1 MLNASPLNSAPL
13 NSLDGASQHSV
24 IIIVGPGQT
33 PPEPQPGETL
43 VPGAS
48 SYAWALRVLVGGV
61 DLTAQL
67 TGTVTIDREEGAAGV
82 AGFEL
87 HIPLG
92 VAVVP
97 PDWKG
102 RSVTIDYISTSQGET
117 TEARRYTGQISIAD
131 WNPVSRVLTC
141 ECSDQLQQRVE
152 GMTVAAIDALVG
164 GYWSADVFEPVEGR
178 SHWDYARERLSTR
191 PVSLDCSAYGDL
203 RVTSWYATAPH
214 FVFGPGA
221 TLYQSVELQQG
232 DLDRTTNRVEIEFS
246 YRYSRLWQRNK
257 NYSWQS
263 PVTQGQTGLGGFC
276 LWRANSHE
284 LPTKEMIEDAASGN
298 GETLISPD
306 YYSLPL
312 TMADPCGDGAPW
324 QNTFDDLLLGVSWV
338 GARRWVQTVT
348 ETYSLTLTT
357 VAGETEASRIVQRTG
372 YTVDIEDEAAD
383 EWVDEPILGG
393 SSGSDDLADD
403 ARRDAAMEVAL
414 HIGRAEIIGAHR
426 EATLTWQVPTS
437 LALGVDLTHTLE
449 VNDQGAHAIGKCR
462 RVVDSFNLASGE
474 AVTTLSIAVMRG
486 GGVSDPLILPAR
498 IGSGSTGGGGSGGE
512 APAND
517 LPTQLGGRLD
527 SPVYDD
533 TLEGF
538 AGNYSS
544 VTPGL
549 ELFPRRMDAVTDEI
563 PAADRDERQ
572 LETARLYRVG
582 VPNDLLEL

>member
-13 NSLDGASQHSV
+13 NSLGVASQHNV

-48 SYAWALRVLVGGV
+48 SYVWALRVLVGGV

-67 TGTVTIDREEGAAGV
+67 TGSVTVDREEGAAGI
-82 AGFEL
+82 AGFDL
-87 HIPLG
+87 HIAPG

-102 RSVTIDYISTSQGET
+102 RPVTIDYISTSKGET
-117 TEARRYTGQISIAD
+117 TEARRYTGQISIAN
-131 WNPVSRVLTC
+131 WNPVNRLLSC

-152 GMTVAAIDALVG
+152 GMTVSAIDALVG
-164 GYWSADVFEPVEGR
+164 GYWSPDVFEPVEGR
-178 SHWDYARERLSTR
+178 SHWDYASERLSTR
-191 PVSLDCSAYGDL
+191 TASLDCSPHGVM
-203 RVTSWYATAPH
+203 RVTNWYAAAPD

-312 TMADPCGDGAPW
+312 TMANPCGDGVSW

-338 GARRWVQTVT
+338 GARRWVQAVT
-348 ETYSLTLTT
+348 ETYSLTLATA
-357 VAGETEASRIVQRTG
+357 AGEAESSRIVQRTG
-372 YTVDIEDEAAD
+372 YTVDIEDDAAD

-414 HIGRAEIIGAHR
+414 HVGRAEIIGAHR

-486 GGVSDPLILPAR
+486 GGVSDPLTLPER
-498 IGSGSTGGGGSGGE
+498 IGSGSTGGGGGGDS
-512 APAND
+512 APSND
-517 LPTQLGGRLD
+517 LPTQLGGRLS
-527 SPVYDD
+527 SPAYDD
-533 TLEGF
+533 ALEGF

-549 ELFPRRMDAVTDEI
+549 DLFPRRMDAVTDEI
-563 PAADRDERQ
+563 PAEDRDERQ
-572 LETARLYRVG
+572 LETDRLYRVG
-582 VPNDLLEL
+582 IPNDLLEL

>member
-13 NSLDGASQHSV
+13 NSLGVASQHNV

-48 SYAWALRVLVGGV
+48 SYVWALRVLVGGV

-67 TGTVTIDREEGAAGV
+67 TGTVTVDREEGAAGI
-82 AGFEL
+82 AGFDL
-87 HIPLG
+87 HIAPG

-102 RSVTIDYISTSQGET
+102 RPVTIDYISTSQGET
-117 TEARRYTGQISIAD
+117 TEARRYTGQISIAN
-131 WNPVSRVLTC
+131 WNSVKRVLSC

-152 GMTVAAIDALVG
+152 GMTVSAIDALVG
-164 GYWSADVFEPVEGR
+164 GYWSPDVFEPVEGR
-178 SHWDYARERLSTR
+178 SHWDYASERLSTR
-191 PVSLDCSAYGDL
+191 TASLDCSPHGVM
-203 RVTSWYATAPH
+203 RVTNWYAAAPD

-348 ETYSLTLTT
+348 ETYSLTLATT
-357 VAGETEASRIVQRTG
+357 AGEAEASRVVQRAG
-372 YTVDIEDEAAD
+372 YTVDIEDDRAQ
-383 EWVDEPILGG
+383 EWTDEPILGG
-393 SSGSDDLADD
+393 NSGSSDLEDD
-403 ARRDAAMEVAL
+403 ARRDAALNVAL
-414 HIGRAEIIGAHR
+414 HMGNTEIIAAHR
-426 EATLTWQVPTS
+426 EAALPWQVPTS
-437 LALGVDLTHTLE
+437 LALGIDLIHTLE
-449 VNDQGAHAIGKCR
+449 LNDQGAHAIGKCR

-474 AVTTLSIAVMRG
+474 AITTLSIAVMRG
-486 GGVSDPLILPAR
+486 GGVSDPLTLPER
-498 IGSGSTGGGGSGGE
+498 IGSGSTGGGGGGDS
-512 APAND
+512 APSND
-517 LPTQLGGRLD
+517 LPTQLGGRLS
-527 SPVYDD
+527 SPAYDD
-533 TLEGF
+533 ALEGF

-549 ELFPRRMDAVTDEI
+549 DLFPRRMDAVTDEI
-563 PAADRDERQ
+563 PAEDRDERQ
-572 LETARLYRVG
+572 LSSETLYRVG
-582 VPNDLLEL
+582 IPNNTLEL